1 MGGMLE
7 VEAQLS
13 GNPHHVDGWV
23 AVLAEFR
30 LAYWPV
36 HVEYHDAGE
45 RTGDYAYALD
55 RKPRP
60 SKTLRLRRLV
70 SDREGPRLLL

>member
-1 MGGMLE
+1 M
-7 VEAQLS
+7 
-13 GNPHHVDGWV
+13 
-23 AVLAEFR
+23 AVLAGFR
-30 LAYWPV
+30 LAFWPV

-60 SKTLRLRRLV
+60 PKLLRLRGLV